1 MSVLDRF
8 QKLLALAA
16 ESPEREEARTAAS
29 LACRLVREHSLTVS
43 LPTAPGTVRT
53 PAAAPAKPKPPD
65 PDVVRGRAKRDGVC
79 PTCGQDYVIG
89 DKVLYWR
96 GDGASSRRG
105 LMVHQEC
112 GFNVGVWPPRR
123 TGT

>member
-1 MSVLDRF
+1 VI
-8 QKLLALAA
+8 
-16 ESPEREEARTAAS
+16 
-29 LACRLVREHSLTVS
+29 TVS